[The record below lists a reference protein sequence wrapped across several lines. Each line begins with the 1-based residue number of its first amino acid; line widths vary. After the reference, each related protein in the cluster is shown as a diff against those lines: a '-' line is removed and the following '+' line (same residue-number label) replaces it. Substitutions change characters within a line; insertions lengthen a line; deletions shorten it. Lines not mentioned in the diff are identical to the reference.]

1 MTSALDSKWSLMI
14 PFITAPGFTLG
25 ESRTITLGGL
35 QAEVRPG
42 SFGYTRIVIDGI
54 ESAQAAHDL
63 FEAVRIGMLIA
74 SININWGIRVP
85 SNVLTLGFD
94 SPMPNQPDV
103 PLIYPKGKSL
113 RRMVLHIDVGQMS
126 PDKVLPKLL
135 DSLELGLSLD
145 PARRAMSDDRV
156 KLAVELYIDSH
167 FETSD
172 SARFIGLVGVLEVLK
187 DKDPSSDA
195 AKTLID
201 KWRQEA
207 TNLAQEEANS
217 IQSSLAFLKSISI
230 SRGIGS
236 VVKRHLGEDRM
247 KEARDLY
254 TARSSLVHDGIRPTD
269 SADTVR
275 RTQQIVREL
284 LASILMGGSR

>member
-1 MTSALDSKWSLMI
+1 MIGVPEPTWSLMV
-14 PFITAPGFTLG
+14 PFITAPGLALKENRAVTL
-25 ESRTITLGGL
+25 RGL

-42 SFGYTRIVIDGI
+42 SFGYARIMIYDI
-54 ESAQAAHDL
+54 ESARAAHDL
-63 FEAVRIGMLIA
+63 FEAVRIGMQIA

-85 SNVLTLGFD
+85 SNVVTLEFD

-113 RRMVLHIDVGQMS
+113 RRMILGIDAVQMS
-126 PDKVLPKLL
+126 PDKLLPKLL
-135 DSLELGLSLD
+135 KSLELGLSLE
-145 PARRAMSDDRV
+145 PARRAMLDDRV

-187 DKDPSSDA
+187 DKDSSSDA
-195 AKTLID
+195 AKALID

-207 TNLAQEEANS
+207 SSLAQEEANS
-217 IQSSLAFLKSISI
+217 IRSSLAFLKSISI

-236 VVKRHLGEDRM
+236 VVKRHLDEDRM

-254 TARSSLVHDGIRPTD
+254 TARSSLVHDGKPPID

-284 LASILMGGSR
+284 LASILMSGSR

>member
-1 MTSALDSKWSLMI
+1 MTSAPDSKWSLMI

-25 ESRTITLGGL
+25 ESRTVTFGGL

-42 SFGYTRIVIDGI
+42 SLGYTRIVIDGI
-54 ESAQAAHDL
+54 ESARAAHDL

-74 SININWGIRVP
+74 SININWGIRLL

-94 SPMPNQPDV
+94 SPMPNEPDV

-113 RRMVLHIDVGQMS
+113 RRMVLRIDVGQMS
-126 PDKVLPKLL
+126 PDMVLPKLL
-135 DSLELGLSLD
+135 ESLELGLSLE

-156 KLAVELYIDSH
+156 GLAVELYIDSH

-207 TNLAQEEANS
+207 SNLAQEEANS
-217 IQSSLAFLKSISI
+217 IQSSLAFLNSISI

-254 TARSSLVHDGIRPTD
+254 MARSILVHDGIRPTD

-284 LASILMGGSR
+284 LGRILMSGSR